1 MKDLAI
7 LFLIFGG
14 IFIIV
19 PSLALLYGLDMK
31 VDNPNCKEEVNGVK
45 KNKFAIKILYGIS
58 IIMFIIATIL
68 NCI

>member
-19 PSLALLYGLDMK
+19 PTLAIIYGLDMK
-31 VDNPNCKEEVNGVK
+31 IDNTNCSEEVNGVK
-45 KNKFAIKILYGIS
+45 KNKRSLIILYTIGIALILIS
-58 IIMFIIATIL
+58 VVLFII
-68 NCI
+68 

>member
-1 MKDLAI
+1 MNDLII
-7 LFLIFGG
+7 LFLVFGG

-45 KNKFAIKILYGIS
+45 KNKVAIKILYGIG
-58 IIMFIIATIL
+58 IIMIIIGIIL
-68 NCI
+68 MCI

>member
-1 MKDLAI
+1 MKDLII
-7 LFLIFGG
+7 LFLVFGG

-45 KNKFAIKILYGIS
+45 KNKVAIKILYGIG
-58 IIMFIIATIL
+58 IIMIIIGIIL
-68 NCI
+68 MCI

>member
-1 MKDLAI
+1 MKDLII
-7 LFLIFGG
+7 LFLVFGG

-45 KNKFAIKILYGIS
+45 KNKVAIKILYGIGIGM
-58 IIMFIIATIL
+58 IIIGMIL
-68 NCI
+68 MCI